1 MNVHRNAF
9 GIAFDI
15 DGVLIRGSDTIG
27 RAPDALRRLYKDV
40 ENGNNINLNL
50 KQHFYFVGNILGMVA
65 MNLLFAVVKFCRGAP
80 CAVCISHQWYASHR
94 LQLFN

>member
-15 DGVLIRGSDTIG
+15 DGVLIRGNETIE

-40 ENGNNINLNL
+40 KNGKILNL
-50 KQHFYFVGNILGMVA
+50 KH
-65 MNLLFAVVKFCRGAP
+65 
-80 CAVCISHQWYASHR
+80 
-94 LQLFN
+94 